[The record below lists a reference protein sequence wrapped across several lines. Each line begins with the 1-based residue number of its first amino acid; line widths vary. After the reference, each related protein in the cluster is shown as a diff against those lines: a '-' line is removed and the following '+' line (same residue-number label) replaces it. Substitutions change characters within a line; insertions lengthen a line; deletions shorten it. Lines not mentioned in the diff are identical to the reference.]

1 MNEAV
6 DLNQMRFLCLLVL
19 LAADVSLQ
27 FRELNRAFYF
37 YNQARLF
44 ASYAKLYQ
52 VKIEALS
59 QLGVIA
65 VELRA
70 YAEAMLLFKKAVQ
83 YAWKMRNQ

>member
-6 DLNQMRFLCLLVL
+6 DLNQLRFLCLLVML
-19 LAADVSLQ
+19 TADIA
-27 FRELNRAFYF
+27 FHFHDLNRAFYF

-44 ASYAKLYQ
+44 ASYAQLYQ

-65 VELRA
+65 V
-70 YAEAMLLFKKAVQ
+70 
-83 YAWKMRNQ
+83 

>member
-6 DLNQMRFLCLLVL
+6 DLNELRFLCLLVML
-19 LAADVSLQ
+19 TGDVSLH

-44 ASYAKLYQ
+44 ASYAQLYE
-52 VKIEALS
+52 VKIEALM

-65 VELRA
+65 VEVHA
-70 YAEAMLLFKKAVQ
+70 YSEAMILFKKALQ